1 MLEFLQGASYGLFLS
16 CLPWTLIGLIKPERA
31 LPDTSAGRLQVLLR
45 YALAAPFISLL
56 MWLTS
61 LWGGFGVSLIG
72 WLAGLSAIAI
82 EIPLERRLRGWY
94 RGWRRR
100 RQDDRIRRHQ
110 QQQQAQR
117 EQQRRES
124 GLLELDPDSPPQDAD
139 EVVLAL
145 CRAKQGLSNAG
156 RNDLTQQV
164 DRLYSRY
171 RHVLSILNE
180 RFAPG
185 ELAHARAQQLV
196 VDVCHGA
203 QDNLDTMIAQARG
216 IRGMDVAYIQRR
228 LGSEAARLS
237 ASETDALRQRMA
249 LIEQTEQSIRQLV
262 ARHEQALTALDN
274 AAVSLSRL
282 DTSRPR
288 SAQSAEVA
296 CGELRRFVEGAER
309 YRHPQR

>member
-16 CLPWTLIGLIKPERA
+16 CLPWTLVGLINPELA
-31 LPDTSAGRLQVLLR
+31 LPDKTAGRLQVLLR
-45 YALAAPFISLL
+45 YALAAPFISML

-61 LWGGFGVSLIG
+61 LWGGFGVSLVG
-72 WLAGLSAIAI
+72 WLAGLVAIAV
-82 EIPLERRLRGWY
+82 EIPLERRLRHWY
-94 RGWRRR
+94 RGWRQR
-100 RQDDRIRRHQ
+100 RQDIRIRRHQ
-110 QQQQAQR
+110 RQKMAQR

-124 GLLELDPDSPPQDAD
+124 GLLELDPEHPPQDAD
-139 EVVLAL
+139 EVVLAMW
-145 CRAKQGLSNAG
+145 RAKQGLSNAG
-156 RNDLTQQV
+156 RKDLAEQV

-171 RHVLSILNE
+171 RHVLTILDE
-180 RFAPG
+180 RFTPG
-185 ELAHARAQQLV
+185 ELAHGRAQQLV

-203 QDNLDTMIAQARG
+203 QDNLEAMIAQARG
-216 IRGMDVAYIQRR
+216 VRGMDVAYIQRR

-249 LIEQTEQSIRQLV
+249 LIEQTEQSIRQLA

-288 SAQSAEVA
+288 TAQSAEVA